1 MHSLPGD
8 QRYMSLPTLDVSQET
23 QQELDREVRSHPEI
37 SSIQS
42 DVKKNWAVSEILFD
56 SSIAH
61 VTQNISA
68 ALNEKAFSGKSA
80 AELKEAG
87 DEDYMKFYAKAEAE
101 ADQLMKDHAE
111 FAEREGVVKEDLLK
125 ELGKLWIYYRL
136 THPILEQLEK
146 SISRI
151 EGSEATVA
159 VPSGLSALD
168 VLLDQ
173 YVKTPGLIKA
183 RNLKTGEEKELHG
196 ALLQHDEWKDW
207 EFVDKIEP
215 SQILIVGAV
224 YGGSHQ
230 QLVKR
235 MEQRGIRT
243 IFMPISKFIE
253 EGAPDGTTFII
264 NEISN
269 NPILR
274 VSEMEKTSDEK
285 KRLEEQ
291 SGKRV
296 HVISDNTFTTGTV
309 RPLDHGADFVIN
321 SATKYYSGR
330 SEDMGGFI
338 SGSASDLV
346 PFLSLE
352 YGERMVDGPVMS
364 LSTVR
369 NYLKNIQD
377 LYERLYLATKNAR
390 AVKKIAE
397 KYGLKVR
404 HIESDDVPGY
414 SDRYAKVKNP
424 KIPDSISNGMLM
436 IDFESVENAFAVS
449 DALEDGGVGSSCV
462 SLGGVHT
469 YYCNPATTTHSEL
482 SPEEQ
487 KKATIKPGMLRM
499 SCGIEEDLPSKFE
512 EVCERLFPER
522 EAVAVAAAV

>member
-1 MHSLPGD
+1 MKP
-8 QRYMSLPTLDVSQET
+8 PVLDVSQET
-23 QQELDREVRSHPEI
+23 QDELDREVRSDPAI
-37 SSIQS
+37 SAIQT
-42 DVKKNWAVSEILFD
+42 DLRKNWAVAEILFD

-61 VTQNISA
+61 VTQNISSR
-68 ALNEKAFSGKSA
+68 LNKKAFKGISV
-80 AELKEAG
+80 AELKEVG
-87 DEDYMKFYAKAEAE
+87 DEDYAEYYEKVAAE

-111 FAEREGVVKEDLLK
+111 FAEREGIVKEDLLR
-125 ELGKLWIYYRL
+125 ELEKLWIYYRL

-151 EGSEATVA
+151 EGSEATAA

-168 VLLDQ
+168 VVLDQ
-173 YVKTPGLIKA
+173 YAKTPGLIKA
-183 RNLKTGEEKELHG
+183 RNSKTGEEKELHG

-207 EFVDKIEP
+207 QFVDKVEP

-230 QLVKR
+230 QFVKR
-235 MEQRGIRT
+235 MEQKGIRT
-243 IFMPISKFIE
+243 IFMPISDFVE
-253 EGAPDGTTFII
+253 EGAPDGTIFII

-274 VSEMEKTSDEK
+274 VSNMEKTADEK

-321 SATKYYSGR
+321 SATKYYNGR

-338 SGSASDLV
+338 SGRVEDLA

-352 YGERMVDGPVMS
+352 YGERMVDGPIMS

-369 NYLKNIQD
+369 NYLKNILD

-390 AVKKIAE
+390 AVKRIAE
-397 KYGLKVR
+397 KYGLEVR
-404 HIESDDVPGY
+404 HMECDDIPGY
-414 SDRYAKVKNP
+414 GDRYAKVKNP
-424 KIPDSISNGMLM
+424 EIPDSISNGMLM
-436 IDFESVENAFAVS
+436 IDFQSVENAFDVS
-449 DALEDGGVGSSCV
+449 DALEAGGVGKSCV
-462 SLGGVHT
+462 SLGGVDT

-482 SPEEQ
+482 SPEAQEAA
-487 KKATIKPGMLRM
+487 KIEPGMLRI
-499 SCGIEEDLPSKFE
+499 SCGVEENLPEKFD
-512 EVCERLFPER
+512 EVCRRLFPR
-522 EAVAVAAAV
+522 N